1 MELNPENIPDYLRKR
16 QGVLD
21 VFAVEA
27 EIIIEEI
34 GDGNLNFV
42 FRVSDANEPSNSIIL
57 KQAPPYIKILGPD
70 FELTPDRLTY
80 ESRALAIYNQLA
92 PAYAPY
98 QSYFDPENYV
108 IAMEDLRGYRI
119 LRSDLIEGVV
129 NLRVPEQIAR
139 FMAITHSRTHIRN
152 LSPEAVQ
159 NYASRFRNRV
169 MQGITADYVFTK
181 PYMAD
186 PTNFYTEGLQPYV
199 TALKSDGQLLARIE
213 HFKRIFC
220 NAEQGLTHGDLHT
233 GSIMVLD
240 DSAKVIDAE
249 FVFYGPV
256 GFDLGLFWAN
266 YLFAYCA
273 HVGNDAVRAQLK
285 DAILRTW
292 DTYAATFE
300 MDDAE
305 LKTEI
310 LNQIFDES
318 VGFAGVEMMRRLIGA
333 AHVADIEG
341 ISDIEKK
348 LSVETTALEFGRKLV
363 KNHDD
368 IRTISD
374 LIME

>member
-21 VFAVEA
+21 VFTVDA
-27 EIIIEEI
+27 EIIAEEI

-98 QSYFDPENYV
+98 QRYFDPENYV

-119 LRSDLIEGVV
+119 LRSDLIEGVI

-139 FMAITHSRTHIRN
+139 FMAIIHSRTPIRN
-152 LSPEAVQ
+152 LSPEAAQ

-169 MQGITADYVFTK
+169 MQRITADYVFTK
-181 PYMAD
+181 PYMDD

-199 TALKSDGQLLARIE
+199 TALKSDGQLLVQIE
-213 HFKRIFC
+213 DFKRIFC

-233 GSIMVLD
+233 GSVMVLD

-273 HVGNDAVRAQLK
+273 HVGNDAARVQLK
-285 DAILRTW
+285 DAIFRTW
-292 DTYAATFE
+292 ETYAATFE
-300 MDDAE
+300 MDDAA

-318 VGFAGVEMMRRLIGA
+318 IGFAGVEMMRRVIGA

-348 LSVETTALEFGRKLV
+348 LLVEATALEFGRKLV

-368 IRTISD
+368 IRTVSD